1 MSRKSLFSSLRL
13 GAIQI
18 PNRIIMAPLTRMRAG
33 AENVPTALNAEY
45 YAQRS
50 SAGLIISEG
59 TAVSPQGQGYPN
71 APGIYTAA
79 QLAGWR
85 TVTSAVHAR
94 GGRIVMQIAH
104 NGRNTHSSLMPDG
117 GPPVAPSAIPPTI
130 PALTK
135 DFQQVQAETP
145 RALET
150 SEILSVIGTFRQA
163 ALNAMEAGFDGVEL
177 QGANSHLIE
186 QFLEDGTNQRI
197 DAYGGSKEKRARV
210 LFEIVDQVATA
221 IGADRLGVRLSP
233 FGQYGGIHDSNPLGL
248 FNFVIGELS
257 KRRIAYL
264 HLIEARGSEMGLT
277 DELHQNARNN
287 AALFRPAF
295 DGPLLSAAAYTP
307 ESAADAV
314 EKDHADAIAFGRL
327 FIANPDLVERIKDGR
342 LLNLPDRSTFYGG
355 GAHGYT
361 DYKSLGVAA

>member
-1 MSRKSLFSSLRL
+1 
-13 GAIQI
+13 
-18 PNRIIMAPLTRMRAG
+18 MAPLTRMRAG
-33 AENVPTALNAEY
+33 AENVPTALNADY

-79 QLAGWR
+79 QIAGWR
-85 TVTSAVHAR
+85 TVTGAVHAH

-117 GPPVAPSAIPPTI
+117 GPPVAPSAILPTI

-145 RALET
+145 RAMET
-150 SEILSVIGTFRQA
+150 AEIAGIIGTFRQA

-197 DAYGGSKEKRARV
+197 DAYGGSKENRARF
-210 LFEIVDQVATA
+210 LFEIVDQVAAA

-233 FGQYGGIHDSNPLGL
+233 FGQ
-248 FNFVIGELS
+248 
-257 KRRIAYL
+257 
-264 HLIEARGSEMGLT
+264 
-277 DELHQNARNN
+277 
-287 AALFRPAF
+287 
-295 DGPLLSAAAYTP
+295 
-307 ESAADAV
+307 
-314 EKDHADAIAFGRL
+314 
-327 FIANPDLVERIKDGR
+327 
-342 LLNLPDRSTFYGG
+342 
-355 GAHGYT
+355 
-361 DYKSLGVAA
+361 

>member
-18 PNRIIMAPLTRMRAG
+18 PNRIVMAPLTRMRAG

-79 QLAGWR
+79 QIAGWR
-85 TVTSAVHAR
+85 TVTGAVHAR

-117 GPPVAPSAIPPTI
+117 GPPVAPSAIVATI

-145 RALET
+145 RAMET
-150 SEILSVIGTFRQA
+150 AEILGVIGTFRQA

-197 DAYGGSKEKRARV
+197 DTYGGSKENRARF
-210 LFEIVDQVATA
+210 LFEIVEQVATA
-221 IGADRLGVRLSP
+221 IGGDRLGVRLSP
-233 FGQYGGIHDSNPLGL
+233 FGQYGGIHDSDPLAL
-248 FNFVIGELS
+248 FTFVIGELNR
-257 KRRIAYL
+257 RRIAYL

-295 DGPLLSAAAYTP
+295 DGPLLSAAAYAP
-307 ESAADAV
+307 ESAAETI

-342 LLNLPDRSTFYGG
+342 PLNLPDRSTFYGG

-361 DYKSLGVAA
+361 DYMSLRVAA